1 MIQVADVS
9 FAGVGKSPRRLGRA
23 RNRLTIG
30 YAHAVR
36 NHEIELTV
44 SCKAYHRVEL
54 VKLYKMTG
62 LLSVFVI
69 PEARTRT
76 FRKIRRR
83 LLAAGR

>member
-9 FAGVGKSPRRLGRA
+9 FAGVGKSPRGLGGA

-30 YAHAVR
+30 YAHSVR
-36 NHEIELTV
+36 ITKSSLRAAA
-44 SCKAYHRVEL
+44 KAYHHVEL

>member
-9 FAGVGKSPRRLGRA
+9 IAVREKSTEA
-23 RNRLTIG
+23 RPERVTSVDNRLRAYG
-30 YAHAVR
+30 KNY
-36 NHEIELTV
+36 EIELTV

-76 FRKIRRR
+76 FHKFRRR